1 MNIKKHIP
9 NAITCCNLLCGCLAI
24 VQAFEGNLVYAA
36 YLVGMGAIFDFFDG
50 FAARMLKVS
59 SPIGKDLD
67 SLTDMVTFG
76 VVPGVVMF
84 QLIRFSLDSYVQDAV
99 YPPHIP
105 NNFIKDFGHLDYGYL
120 PFIGFIITIFS
131 ALRLAKFNNDT
142 RQTDSFIGVPTP
154 AVAIFIC
161 SIILA
166 YNFSSHSDMALN
178 YVRNSFNRG
187 NTFNLDII
195 PITQMPLS
203 ILDRGLISVG
213 QILFNTYFLAALT
226 LGLSFLLISELPLF
240 ALKFKHFKW
249 KGNEIRFV
257 FLGLCLMML
266 ITLQF
271 VGIPLIII
279 MYILLSV
286 INNIITKKKVV
297 S

>member
-84 QLIRFSLDSYVQDAV
+84 KLIAMTRLLKIASDSNSPDISA
-99 YPPHIP
+99 IAIE
-105 NNFIKDFGHLDYGYL
+105 NSIYL
-120 PFIGFIITIFS
+120 PQYLAFIITIFS
-131 ALRLAKFNNDT
+131 AIRLAKFNNDT

-154 AVAIFIC
+154 AVALFIC
-161 SIILA
+161 SIPLI
-166 YNFSSHSDMALN
+166 LN
-178 YVRNSFNRG
+178 YNNHYDFLLNPY
-187 NTFNLDII
+187 I
-195 PITQMPLS
+195 LS
-203 ILDRGLISVG
+203 ITSV
-213 QILFNTYFLAALT
+213 I
-226 LGLSFLLISELPLF
+226 LSFLLISELPLF

-249 KGNEIRFV
+249 AGNEIRFV
-257 FLGLCLMML
+257 FLGLCLVTL

-271 VGIPLIII
+271 VGIPIII
-279 MYILLSV
+279 ILYILLSV
-286 INNIITKKKVV
+286 INNIISKKKVV